1 MKPIKV
7 GLIREEKVP
16 VDRRVALTP
25 QQAAYVQQTMGGKV
39 YCQPSEHRCYT
50 DQAYQEKG
58 IEVVEDLS
66 HCDILLGVKEV
77 PIPTLMPGKTYL
89 FFSHTIKKQ
98 AYNRKLL
105 QAILQKNIRLIDYER
120 LTDAKGKRIVAFGR
134 FAGIVG
140 AYNGLYTYGKKY
152 DLYHIRRVKDCFDY
166 QDLRKEYAKIELPAI
181 KIALTGGGRV
191 AKGAMEVL
199 DGIGIKKVD
208 AVQYLKETFREPV
221 YTQLEVTDYNRK
233 REVVATADASE
244 VNHAHSQ
251 PFSKQEFYRHP
262 ERFESGF
269 TPYARATDLLIA
281 GAYWDN
287 RAPVLF
293 HREDMLK
300 DTFKIKVI
308 ADITCDIAGSIP
320 STKKPSTIAEP
331 VYDYDATFDQVVD
344 QPFENKQRVS
354 VMAID
359 NLPSELPRDA
369 SKAFGEKLIK
379 NVLLSLL
386 GQDSEHIIRR
396 ATIAEHGRLTSDYH
410 YLQDYVDGALS

>member
-1 MKPIKV
+1 MSEFKA

-25 QQAAYVQQTMGGKV
+25 QQAAYVQQTMGVKV
-39 YCQPSEHRCYT
+39 YCQHSEHRCYS
-50 DQAYQEKG
+50 DQAYREQG
-58 IEVVEDLS
+58 IEVVEDIS

-77 PIPTLMPGKTYL
+77 PIPALMPGKTYL

-105 QAILQKNIRLIDYER
+105 QAILQKNIRLVDYER

-140 AYNGLYTYGKKY
+140 AYNGLHTYGKKY
-152 DLYHIRRVKDCFDY
+152 DLYHVRRVKDCFDY
-166 QDLRKEYAKIELPAI
+166 KDLRKEYAKIKLPAI

-199 DGIGIKKVD
+199 DGIGIRKVD
-208 AVQYLKETFREPV
+208 TRLYLKETYSEPV

-233 REVVATADASE
+233 REAVAALDASE
-244 VNHAHSQ
+244 AYHIHSQ
-251 PFSKQEFYRHP
+251 SFNKQEFYRHP

-269 TPYARATDLLIA
+269 EPYAYVTDLLIA

-293 HREDMLK
+293 CREDMLK
-300 DTFKIKVI
+300 DTFKISVI
-308 ADITCDIAGSIP
+308 ADITCDIEGSIP

-331 VYDYDATFDQVVD
+331 VYDYDATLDQVID
-344 QPFENKQRVS
+344 PPFKDKQSVS

-379 NVLLSLL
+379 NVLPSLL
-386 GQDSEHIIRR
+386 GEDAEQIIQR
-396 ATIAEHGRLTSDYH
+396 ATIAEYGQLTSDYR
-410 YLQDYVDGALS
+410 YLQDYVDQAVS